1 MARNSYGNTY
11 WGEQWLNALT
21 KIDNSNRLP
30 RGKSYANKGSVKSI
44 EINRNIIEAKVQG
57 SMPRPYKVTIDIP
70 LFSGEQ
76 QGRVLSIIEENPV
89 FLSALLNRALPVEL
103 NEACQQQNVEIFPRS
118 WRSFGMKCS
127 CPDSAVP
134 CKHLAAVLYIVANEI
149 DKNPFMVF
157 EMHGFDL
164 LKALE
169 KSGFA
174 SSEAKREHIVSVTDF
189 CESKDDKST
198 VIHNPT
204 LYSTLDFST
213 IPNLVETLPSILSTK
228 PVFYPQGD
236 FKEIYKTNLKR
247 IAKESRRTL
256 TLGAIN
262 ESEQYSHQFEAVEDI
277 SLKIDADFDLKEVI
291 FRGAEEN
298 IFTTKNIR
306 KLREWLATIPTAGVS
321 NFSPK
326 LVAFHTAYK
335 LSLKLVAEGAIVPQ
349 LLVTDKKRYAVR
361 WLPALLNEQVK
372 VQYDILAQLTPPDM
386 VSFIQG
392 KKEIKANLSENS
404 LSLISLFINDLV
416 HENSSVSAK
425 SNSVDDIFFTPQTAI
440 FDSFQEKEIP
450 NSIQLWSNR
459 FYLTERNFIPLLKVS
474 DIDGG
479 FEVSLFIE
487 NKRDKIADPIALS
500 DVFSKNEYKGIRL
513 DALKSLSLLTEHFP
527 QLQKL
532 IARKGAEPLQFDSQS
547 FVTVFFEI
555 LPIMRLLGIRVMLPK
570 ALNKIFKPQISMQMM
585 TESVRV
591 DYGTSVLNMEDLLR
605 FNWKIALGSN
615 HVKPEDFLKMVKGMS
630 GIVQIQGE
638 YVFLDDKEI
647 NAVLKKLENPPALST
662 IDLLQIALVEEYDG
676 TPIEITKEVRELMD
690 FLMSGQGLEL
700 PNNLQAQ
707 LRPYQLRGYEWLYKN
722 ARLGFGSIIADDMGL
737 GKTLQVITTLLK
749 FKEDKTI
756 NDKNKALVVLPTS
769 LLTNWQKEITRFAPD
784 LEAVVYHGSSR
795 KWDTKGKDII
805 LTTYGVIRSE
815 TAVFSKEKW
824 SIMVIDEAQ
833 NIKNPN
839 TSQSKAVKKINATV
853 KIAMSGTPVEN
864 RLSEYW
870 SIFDFSNKGY
880 LKNLNTF
887 KSDFAFPIEV
897 EKDQSVLRKFR
908 KVTAPFI
915 LRRLKSDKT
924 IIKDLPDKIEM
935 NQYCT
940 LTSEQT
946 ALYQNVVAK
955 YLPNVEDPT
964 QTPVA
969 RQGAILSLLTAL
981 KQVCNHPT
989 QFAKKGD
996 ADPSLSGKSL
1006 FLFDLLENILETD
1019 EKVLIF
1025 TQYAQMGELLASMIK
1040 TSFGINAPF
1049 LHGGLS
1055 RDKRDEMVENFQ
1067 TKPNTR
1073 ILILSLKAGGTG
1085 LNLTAANHVVHYD
1098 LWWNPAVEAQ
1108 ATDRAYRI
1116 GQQRNVNVHRFIS
1129 QGTMEEKIDKLIQSK
1144 KDLADMSVT
1153 TGESWLGD
1161 LSNKEL
1167 KALVAL

>member
-11 WGEQWLNALT
+11 WGEQWLNSLT

-44 EINRNIIEAKVQG
+44 EINKNVIEAKVQG
-57 SMPRPYKVTIDIP
+57 SVPRPYKITIDIP

-103 NEACQQQNVEIFPRS
+103 NEACQQQRVDIFPSS

-174 SSEAKREHIVSVTDF
+174 SSETKREHIVSVADF
-189 CESKDDKST
+189 CESADDKYA
-198 VIHNPT
+198 VLYNP
-204 LYSTLDFST
+204 LSYHIFDFST
-213 IPNLVETLPSILSTK
+213 IPNLVETLPKVLSAK
-228 PVFYPQGD
+228 PVFYSQGD
-236 FKEIYKTNLKR
+236 FKEIYQTNLKR
-247 IAKESRRTL
+247 IAKESRRIL
-256 TLGAIN
+256 TLGAVS
-262 ESEQYSHQFEAVEDI
+262 ESEQNSHQFEAVEDI
-277 SLKIDADFDLKEVI
+277 LLTIDANFDLKEAI
-291 FRGAEEN
+291 FKGGEEETVFKTN
-298 IFTTKNIR
+298 TIR
-306 KLREWLATIPTAGVS
+306 KLREWLATISTAAVA
-321 NFSPK
+321 NLSPK
-326 LVAFHTAYK
+326 LVAIHTAYK

-349 LLVTDKKRYAVR
+349 LLVADKKRYAVR

-372 VQYDILAQLTPPDM
+372 AQYDILAQITPLHLLH
-386 VSFIQG
+386 FIQG
-392 KKEIKANLSENS
+392 KKDVKASFGENN

-416 HENSSVSAK
+416 HENTPNSGKMTSVET
-425 SNSVDDIFFTPQTAI
+425 IFFTPQTAI
-440 FDSFQEKEIP
+440 FDTFQEKEIP

-459 FYLTERNFIPLLKVS
+459 FYLTERNLVPLLKVN

-479 FEVSLFIE
+479 FEVNLFIE
-487 NKRDKIADPIALS
+487 NKKNKITDPIALS
-500 DVFSKNEYKGIRL
+500 DIFTKTEHKSIRL
-513 DALKSLSLLTEHFP
+513 DVLKSLSLLTEHFP

-532 IARKGAEPLQFDSQS
+532 IARKGAEPLHFDSQS
-547 FVTVFFEI
+547 FVKVFFDI

-570 ALNKIFKPQISMQMM
+570 ALNKIFKPQISMQLM
-585 TESVRV
+585 TQSVRV
-591 DYGTSVLNMEDLLR
+591 DYGTSVLTMDGLLR

-615 HVKPEDFLKMVKGMS
+615 NVTPEDFLKMVKGMS

-647 NAVLKKLENPPALST
+647 NAVLKKLENPPTLST
-662 IDLLQIALVEEYDG
+662 ADLLQIALIEEYDG
-676 TPIEITKEVRELMD
+676 TPIELTKEVRELMD

-769 LLTNWQKEITRFAPD
+769 LLTNWQKEIIRFAPD

-795 KWDTKGKDII
+795 KWDIKGKDII
-805 LTTYGVIRSE
+805 LTTYGIIRSE
-815 TAVFSKEKW
+815 TAIFSKEKW
-824 SIMVIDEAQ
+824 AIMVIDEAQ

-839 TSQSKAVKKINATV
+839 TSQSKAVKKINAKV

-880 LKNLNTF
+880 LKNLSAF
-887 KSDFAFPIEV
+887 KSDFAYPIEI
-897 EKDQSVLRKFR
+897 EKDQKVLRKFR

-955 YLPNVEDPT
+955 YMPDIEKPDEKPI
-964 QTPVA
+964 A
-969 RQGAILSLLTAL
+969 RQGAILALLTAL

-996 ADPSLSGKSL
+996 A
-1006 FLFDLLENILETD
+1006 
-1019 EKVLIF
+1019 
-1025 TQYAQMGELLASMIK
+1025 
-1040 TSFGINAPF
+1040 
-1049 LHGGLS
+1049 
-1055 RDKRDEMVENFQ
+1055 
-1067 TKPNTR
+1067 
-1073 ILILSLKAGGTG
+1073 
-1085 LNLTAANHVVHYD
+1085 
-1098 LWWNPAVEAQ
+1098 NPA
-1108 ATDRAYRI
+1108 
-1116 GQQRNVNVHRFIS
+1116 
-1129 QGTMEEKIDKLIQSK
+1129 
-1144 KDLADMSVT
+1144 
-1153 TGESWLGD
+1153 
-1161 LSNKEL
+1161 
-1167 KALVAL
+1167 